1 MTRKRRSPWPIAWS
15 SCPTARYSRSARSV
29 TFTRTRPTPLSRVSS
44 GARISSTDAWRHRV
58 SSAAKAA
65 WGFAATKAL
74 RPVGGRWPSG
84 PSACRLPQLGSTG
97 RAQPA
102 GRVVVGTWGGD
113 YSKLLSKNI
122 DTPLMVPKKYEV
134 VHDIGGDPERRAKM
148 RAEARLPRGTS
159 DLQGLSA
166 AQMYEMNDAG
176 LCLPI
181 DYAKIP
187 NAQYLLP
194 QLRYPY
200 GMGHIYSGKV
210 ILYNPKLIASPPTGF
225 ADALDSRHGNKLGI
239 IDIQYQFTMMAAA
252 LASGGSMTNYEP
264 GKERLMACRKE
275 GAKILP
281 TNEAMAQALQNEEV
295 GICIMWKARAVQW
308 QKAGA
313 KVDTVAPKEGIPLYI
328 SGFVIPKN
336 APNKDGAHVWLNE
349 MLQPSAQEAFAEDMG
364 YNGSVTNAKI
374 PPETEKR
381 IGFSADERK
390 RLIDLD
396 YGYLAKNDAA
406 LKEWWDKT
414 FKG

>member
-1 MTRKRRSPWPIAWS
+1 MEQRSRDPARRRLI
-15 SCPTARYSRSARSV
+15 
-29 TFTRTRPTPLSRVSS
+29 
-44 GARISSTDAWRHRV
+44 
-58 SSAAKAA
+58 KAA
-65 WGFAATKAL
+65 GAL
-74 RPVGGRWPSG
+74 AGVTALGGWSPV
-84 PSACRLPQLGSTG
+84 
-97 RAQPA
+97 RAQS
-102 GRVVVGTWGGD
+102 GNRIVLGTWGGD
-113 YSKLLSKNI
+113 YSKLLAKNI

-166 AQMYEMNDAG
+166 AQMFEMNDAG

-181 DYAKIP
+181 DYAKIA

-194 QLRYPY
+194 QMKYAY
-200 GMGHIYSGKV
+200 GVGHIYSGKV
-210 ILYNPKLIASPPTGF
+210 ILYNPKLIATPPTSF
-225 ADALDSRHGNKLGI
+225 ADALDPKHGAKLGI

-252 LASGGSMTNYEP
+252 IASGGSMTDYEP
-264 GKERLMACRKE
+264 GKARLMACRKA

-281 TNEAMAQALQNEEV
+281 TNEAMAQALQTEEV

-313 KVDTVAPKEGIPLYI
+313 KVETVAPKEGIPLYI
-328 SGFVIPKN
+328 SGFVVPKN
-336 APNKDGAHVWLNE
+336 APNKDGALVWLNE

-364 YNGSVTNAKI
+364 YNASVTNAKI
-374 PPETEKR
+374 SPETERR
-381 IGFSADERK
+381 IGFNAEERK

-406 LKEWWDKT
+406 FKEWWDKT